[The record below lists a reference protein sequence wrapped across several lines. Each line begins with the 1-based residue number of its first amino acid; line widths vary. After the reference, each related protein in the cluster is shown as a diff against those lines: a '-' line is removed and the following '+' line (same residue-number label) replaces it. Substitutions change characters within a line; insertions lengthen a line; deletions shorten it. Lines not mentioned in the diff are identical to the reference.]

1 MTTQIVTAS
10 LQLHDGTTVDMYSS
24 ITDSATGL
32 TTGELK
38 TSANG
43 TGTTQG
49 YAIAATSLGTF
60 ANGKTIVAVTQPVTG
75 ATNVHFAYVE
85 RRGTIIS
92 ILPCATR
99 GVQSQPYMPWV
110 PLTLAAGDTI
120 QVCCAPAATKIN
132 SYSVLTNTGV
142 QAIFGG
148 VAASGNVELVHVISG
163 QGIGASLTGQQIVRH
178 MGTQNASSAA
188 LNISSGVY
196 IISDRGLPVGNCPLT
211 VTANTPQRANALG
224 GAMINL
230 NFIARVTNSA

>member
-1 MTTQIVTAS
+1 MTAQIVTAS
-10 LQLHDGTTVDMYSS
+10 LQLHDGTTVDMYTS
-24 ITDSATGL
+24 ITDSTTGL

-43 TGTTQG
+43 TGTSQG

-60 ANGKTIVAVTQPVTG
+60 ANGKTITAITQPVTG
-75 ATNVHFAYVE
+75 ATNVHYAYIE
-85 RRGTIIS
+85 RRGSIVA

-99 GVQSQPYMPWV
+99 GVQSQPYALWSPIQ
-110 PLTLAAGDTI
+110 LNAGDTI

-132 SYSVLTNTGV
+132 SYSVMTDTGV

-163 QGIGASLTGQQIVRH
+163 QSVGSSLTGQRIVRH

-188 LNISSGVY
+188 LNISAGVY
-196 IISDRGLPVGNCPLT
+196 IINDRGLPVGNCSLC
-211 VTANTPQRANALG
+211 VTAENPQKSNGLG